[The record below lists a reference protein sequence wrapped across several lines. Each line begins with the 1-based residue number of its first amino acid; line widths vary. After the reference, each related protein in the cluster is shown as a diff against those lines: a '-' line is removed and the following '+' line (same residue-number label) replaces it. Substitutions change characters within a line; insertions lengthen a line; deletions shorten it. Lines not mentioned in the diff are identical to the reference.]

1 MARFEGG
8 WVKVHRRVVE
18 EDIGQRGNFTLGLF
32 VRLLRMANWR
42 EGNSLLGRQRVQLK
56 PGQIATS
63 LRELS
68 PDMDEDPHLNR
79 VRNALAYLEKR
90 GTIAQEP
97 NNQGRIITILN
108 WDTYQFSET
117 DTTSGAQADH
127 KQSTSGAQ
135 HSEEGKKVR
144 SNISRSQIKECV
156 KTWKE
161 SLASLNCDR
170 PVPPAEETAIARA
183 IQSQGFEIV
192 QLALYGFRFEPKK
205 DDYDPANYAFADRV
219 LVPAKIARFVSLAA
233 KNRPQAREVYEGDE
247 AC

>member
-1 MARFEGG
+1 MARFNGG

-42 EGNSLLGRQRVQLK
+42 DGSSLLGRQRVVLK

-68 PDMDEDPHLNR
+68 PDIDEDPHLNR

-90 GTIAQEP
+90 GTIAQAP
-97 NNQGRIITILN
+97 NNQGRVITILN
-108 WDTYQFSET
+108 WDTYQFSDTE
-117 DTTSGAQADH
+117 TTSEPQVNH

-135 HSEEGKKVR
+135 HSEEDKKVR
-144 SNISRSQIKECV
+144 SNLSRAQIVECV

-161 SLASLNCDR
+161 SLSHLKCER
-170 PVPPAEETAIARA
+170 PIPPAEETTIARA
-183 IQSQGFEIV
+183 IQSQGFETV

-205 DDYDPANYAFADRV
+205 DGYDPTDYAFVDRV
-219 LVPAKIARFVSLAA
+219 LDSSKIARFVTLAS
-233 KNRPQAREVYEGDE
+233 KNKPATREVYEEGV
-247 AC
+247 